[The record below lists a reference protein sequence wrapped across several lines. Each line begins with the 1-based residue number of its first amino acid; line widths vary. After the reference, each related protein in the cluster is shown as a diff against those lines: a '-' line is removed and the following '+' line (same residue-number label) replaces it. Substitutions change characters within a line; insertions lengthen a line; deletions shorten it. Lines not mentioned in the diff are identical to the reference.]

1 MNTEGILKNNGGNDR
16 GKPKKLADE
25 YKDAATPKILPPCH
39 KVAEHENIVWVCD
52 GAANVGQIG
61 HAVGVLLTN
70 MGKARMCCITAVA
83 AGSKPHLEIAEKAKR
98 NIIINGCGNRCAS
111 KVLEKAGKRIDYEI
125 DISKYLQKV
134 PTLDI
139 YEADVKKIAK
149 IVIDEAKI

>member
-1 MNTEGILKNNGGNDR
+1 VDE
-16 GKPKKLADE
+16 KKGL
-25 YKDAATPKILPPCH
+25 KILESCY
-39 KVAEHENIVWVCD
+39 KSAEHENVVWVCD

-70 MGKARMCCITAVA
+70 LDKARMCCTTAVA
-83 AGSKPHLEIAEKAKR
+83 ASSKPHLEIAEKAKK
-98 NIIINGCGNRCAS
+98 NIVINGCSNRCAS
-111 KVLEKAGKRIDYEI
+111 KVMEKAGRRIDYEI

-149 IVIDEAKI
+149 IVMEEAKL

>member
-1 MNTEGILKNNGGNDR
+1 METSKE
-16 GKPKKLADE
+16 
-25 YKDAATPKILPPCH
+25 AASQPKILPLCY
-39 KVAEHENIVWVCD
+39 KVAEHENVIWVCD

-70 MGKARMCCITAVA
+70 LDKARMCCTTAVA
-83 AGSKPHLEIAEKAKR
+83 AGSKPHLEIAEKAMK
-98 NIIINGCGNRCAS
+98 NIVINGCGNRCAS

-139 YEADVKKIAK
+139 YEADVKKIAEV
-149 IVIDEAKI
+149 VIKEAKL

>member
-1 MNTEGILKNNGGNDR
+1 MFEKTV
-16 GKPKKLADE
+16 
-25 YKDAATPKILPPCH
+25 TQPKILRLCYE
-39 KVAEHENIVWVCD
+39 VAEHENVVWVCD

-70 MGKARMCCITAVA
+70 MDKARMCCTTAVA
-83 AGSKPHLEIAEKAKR
+83 AGSKPHLKIAEKAKK

-111 KVLEKAGKRIDYEI
+111 KVMEKAGERIDYEI

-139 YEADVKKIAK
+139 YQADVKRIAE
-149 IVIDEAKI
+149 IVMKETSI

>member
-1 MNTEGILKNNGGNDR
+1 
-16 GKPKKLADE
+16 
-25 YKDAATPKILPPCH
+25 PKILPPCH
-39 KVAEHENIVWVCD
+39 NVAEHENIVWVCD

-70 MGKARMCCITAVA
+70 MDKARMCCITAVA

-98 NIIINGCGNRCAS
+98 NIVINGCGNRCAS

-149 IVIDEAKI
+149 IIIDEAEI

>member
-1 MNTEGILKNNGGNDR
+1 MEE
-16 GKPKKLADE
+16 KKGL
-25 YKDAATPKILPPCH
+25 KILESCY
-39 KVAEHENIVWVCD
+39 KSAEHENVIWVCD

-70 MGKARMCCITAVA
+70 LDKARMCCTTAVA
-83 AGSKPHLEIAEKAKR
+83 ASSKPHLDIAEKAKK
-98 NIIINGCGNRCAS
+98 NIVINGCSNRCAS
-111 KVLEKAGKRIDYEI
+111 KVMEKAGKRIDYEI

-149 IVIDEAKI
+149 IVMEEAKL

>member
-1 MNTEGILKNNGGNDR
+1 MTE
-16 GKPKKLADE
+16 E
-25 YKDAATPKILPPCH
+25 KDIQPKILPLCY
-39 KVAEHENIVWVCD
+39 KVAEHENVVWVCD

-70 MGKARMCCITAVA
+70 LDKARMCCTTAVA
-83 AGSKPHLEIAEKAKR
+83 AGSKPHLDIAEKAKK
-98 NIIINGCGNRCAS
+98 NIVINGCGNRCAS

-139 YEADVKKIAK
+139 YQGDVKKITE
-149 IVIDEAKI
+149 IVINEAKLS

>member
-1 MNTEGILKNNGGNDR
+1 MTQETKG
-16 GKPKKLADE
+16 E
-25 YKDAATPKILPPCH
+25 PKILPLCY
-39 KVAEHENIVWVCD
+39 KVAEHENVVWVCD

-61 HAVGVLLTN
+61 HAVGVFLTN
-70 MGKARMCCITAVA
+70 LDKARMCCTTAVA

-98 NIIINGCGNRCAS
+98 NIVINGCGNRCAS

-139 YEADVKKIAK
+139 YQADVKKITE
-149 IVIDEAKI
+149 IVIKEAKLS

>member
-1 MNTEGILKNNGGNDR
+1 MSGETLIQ
-16 GKPKKLADE
+16 
-25 YKDAATPKILPPCH
+25 PKILPLCY
-39 KVAEHENIVWVCD
+39 KVAEHENVVWVCD

-70 MGKARMCCITAVA
+70 LDKARMCCTTAVA
-83 AGSKPHLEIAEKAKR
+83 AGSKPHLDIAEKAKK
-98 NIIINGCGNRCAS
+98 NIVINGCGNRCAS

-139 YEADVKKIAK
+139 YQGDVKKIAE
-149 IVIDEAKI
+149 IVAKEAKLS